1 MWKNI
6 MVVLVIAIGCFYA
19 VPNLFGEDHAVQV
32 VATRGAE
39 VTASTQAR
47 VNELL
52 ASKGIAVKRS
62 ELEKGQLL
70 VRVQNADQQLL
81 AKETIAEDLGDKFT
95 VALNLAPATPQ
106 WLESMGGSPMKLGL
120 DLRGGVHFL
129 MEVDMGEA
137 IRKMEEAKVADFR
150 SQ

>member
-1 MWKNI
+1 

-62 ELEKGQLL
+62 ELEKRPIVGS
-70 VRVQNADQQLL
+70 R
-81 AKETIAEDLGDKFT
+81 AKRGST
-95 VALNLAPATPQ
+95 VAGQGNH
-106 WLESMGGSPMKLGL
+106 
-120 DLRGGVHFL
+120 R
-129 MEVDMGEA
+129 
-137 IRKMEEAKVADFR
+137 RRFR
-150 SQ
+150 R